1 MSGDDES
8 SAIEAVVGFV
18 IMGVGLVGGGL
29 VLYFGLK
36 ILAALVGAAML
47 LQTGSAPPIFLP
59 FGGWVAHLFA
69 TIVEW
74 TMIVIGLV
82 MVWLLL
88 TGRLNQTLDEP
99 IVEGLGDGDSGRSN
113 SNGNANPKPKSR
125 SSTRSTG
132 GSRATTGQSRTDDV
146 EFDEYGQIRERR

>member
-1 MSGDDES
+1 MSGDDEPS
-8 SAIEAVVGFV
+8 TIEAVVGFV
-18 IMGVGLVGGGL
+18 IMGVGLIGGGL

-69 TIVEW
+69 TLGRVS
-74 TMIVIGLV
+74 MVVFSLVVI
-82 MVWLLL
+82 WLFF
-88 TGRLNQTLDEP
+88 TGRLDQMAQETLERNLDN
-99 IVEGLGDGDSGRSN
+99 GGSQRQ
-113 SNGNANPKPKSR
+113 SNGKPKSR

-132 GSRATTGQSRTDDV
+132 GNRASTGQSRTDDV